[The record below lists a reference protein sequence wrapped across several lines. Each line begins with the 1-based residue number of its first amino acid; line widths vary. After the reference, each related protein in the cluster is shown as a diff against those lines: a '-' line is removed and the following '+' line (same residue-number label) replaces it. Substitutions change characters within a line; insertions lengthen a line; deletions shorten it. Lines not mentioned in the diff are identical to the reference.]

1 MEYPKF
7 KVCARCFTFNQSK
20 YITDTMNGFT
30 MQKTDF
36 PFVCCI
42 VDDASTDGEQDVI
55 MDYLEANFDLSEG
68 SVYYQKET
76 DYANI
81 TYAQHKTNTNCY
93 FAVLLLKKNHY
104 SQRKPKMQYL
114 AEWTDSVEYEALC
127 EGDDYWI
134 DEYKLAK
141 QAELMDGNPELGMCY
156 TRYYKFDN
164 QNRAVGGSYTEFK
177 KLLFANVIG
186 TLTVMLRRCVYDN
199 YERDIQPFDKGWKM
213 GDYPMWLYLAAESTI
228 RFINEPTAVYRVLSE
243 SASHSVSLDKQLAFV
258 ESAYAIQRYFN
269 LRYNLGYSKKL
280 ARDYQRARLCTI
292 SQKGSVLVFC
302 KAFVAGVRDDWY
314 NIFSWKTYGYLM
326 RMITY
331 RLQREQ

>member
-1 MEYPKF
+1 MEYPIF

-141 QAELMDGNPELGMCY
+141 QAEVLDVHPECMLTFHTINEIYMNHRDMDHIRAQVENREYSGVEWYL
-156 TRYYKFDN
+156 TRPA
-164 QNRAVGGSYTEFK
+164 Q
-177 KLLFANVIG
+177 FASF
-186 TLTVMLRRCVYDN
+186 MLRRKIYSDDFYRSQVIGKFPAGDIPLLLACARLGTIIGISDVMSVYRHNDGGWTCQKRTK
-199 YERDIQPFDKGWKM
+199 EDGWK
-213 GDYPMWLYLAAESTI
+213 LAESHLKFEI
-228 RFINEPTAVYRVLSE
+228 FGPEYKKAAWFFYQRECVGFFMYSLIHGKIYPEFLW
-243 SASHSVSLDKQLAFV
+243 ASLKVSL
-258 ESAYAIQRYFN
+258 
-269 LRYNLGYSKKL
+269 
-280 ARDYQRARLCTI
+280 
-292 SQKGSVLVFC
+292 KGTVKS
-302 KAFVAGVRDDWY
+302 
-314 NIFSWKTYGYLM
+314 IFLTM
-326 RMITY
+326 RRKY
-331 RLQREQ
+331 V